1 MKYLSYYGLE
11 KDPFQKEIKTEELY
25 ESMEFKQGLSRLEYL
40 KEIKGIGLI
49 TGVVG
54 IGKTALL
61 RKFKDNLNPE
71 KYNVINISINNIGK
85 FEFLNIVCRALGI
98 DTGSCYP
105 STLKQNIQEIIRKE
119 KEEYGKET
127 IIIIDNA
134 ERFTRAMLLDMDYLY
149 EFNYNSIDYTSI
161 ILCGSDDI
169 RAELSKNIYE
179 SLRQR
184 IICMYKMQGITKEEA
199 REYIKTR
206 LCLANQT
213 NNIFSE
219 SAVNALYNASHGVIR
234 KLNTLIN
241 LSLMIGYERQSQ
253 MIDEEIVRLA
263 IGENKL

>member
-11 KDPFQKEIKTEELY
+11 NDPFQKDVKTENLY
-25 ESMEFKQGLSRLEYL
+25 ESLEFKQGLSRLNYL

-54 IGKTALL
+54 IGKTSLL
-61 RKFKDNLNPE
+61 RKFKDKLNPE
-71 KYNVINISINNIGK
+71 KYNVINVSINNIGK
-85 FEFLNIVCRALGI
+85 FEFLNIVCTALGI

-105 STLKQNIQEIIRKE
+105 STLKQNIQDIIRKQ

-134 ERFTRAMLLDMDYLY
+134 EKLTRAMLLDMDYLY

-169 RAELSKNIYE
+169 RGELSKNIYE

-184 IICMYKMQGITKEEA
+184 IICMYKMQGITREEA
-199 REYIKTR
+199 KDYIKTR
-206 LCLANQT
+206 LEIANQT
-213 NNIFSE
+213 NEIFSE
-219 SAVNALYNASHGVIR
+219 PAITALYSASHGIIR

-253 MIDEEIVRLA
+253 IIDEEIVRLA
-263 IGENKL
+263 VEENKL